1 MPTHFHAPWPD
12 ACRQLLLIAAACL
25 SIAASGARAESIR
38 WIEPI
43 PGSLTQEVNKPVTSM
58 RALRTKGIFIQRT
71 DYSCGAAA
79 LATVLQQQFGLKV
92 DEDSVIR
99 GMLQFAK
106 AEVVQQSGFSLLDM
120 RRYVDSLGLRGSGF
134 RIGPERL
141 FELKVPVITLID
153 LKGYRHFVIVKHAA
167 DGRVYVADPS
177 YGHRTFRLEDFVE
190 MWTGVILAVTGRE
203 VSRDSVLMERRS
215 APTLAHRE
223 HLLPA
228 SIGQATLDFG
238 FRSLDLF

>member
-1 MPTHFHAPWPD
+1 MPTHSPSTLPA
-12 ACRQLLLIAAACL
+12 ARRQFLLMAAGLVGL
-25 SIAASGARAESIR
+25 SASSVRADTIR
-38 WIEPI
+38 WIDPI
-43 PGSLTQEVNKPVTSM
+43 PGVLMQEVDKPVTSM
-58 RALRTKGIFIQRT
+58 RALRTRGIIIQRT

-79 LATVLQQQFGLKV
+79 LATVLHQQFGLKV
-92 DEDSVIR
+92 DEDMVIR

-177 YGHRTFRLEDFVE
+177 YGHRSFRLEDFVE

-203 VSRDSVLMERRS
+203 ASRDSVLMDRRTPS
-215 APTLAHRE
+215 TLSQRE
-223 HLLPA
+223 HVLPTRV
-228 SIGQATLDFG
+228 GQATADFG